1 MIRELL
7 QHTTLTH
14 LPLGATF
21 LFLTVFVGV
30 VARTFSRR
38 AAEFDALARAPL
50 DEGEG
55 GEGR

>member
-1 MIRELL
+1 MLRELL

-14 LPLGATF
+14 LPLGAMF
-21 LFLTVFVGV
+21 LFLAVFVGV

-50 DEGEG
+50 GSDEGG
-55 GEGR
+55 AGR